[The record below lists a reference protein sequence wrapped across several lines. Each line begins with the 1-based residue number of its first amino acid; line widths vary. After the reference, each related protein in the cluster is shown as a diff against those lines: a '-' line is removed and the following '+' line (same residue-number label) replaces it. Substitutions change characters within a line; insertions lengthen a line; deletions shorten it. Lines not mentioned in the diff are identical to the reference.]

1 MGYREVGLD
10 ICLIICLITDMKTNV
25 TTLLRE
31 FPKVRRAALAGETV
45 IIETR
50 EGNLR
55 LTADRPEHGAALGR
69 LKGRMR
75 VRGDIVGP
83 TSSAGEWQASL

>member
-1 MGYREVGLD
+1 
-10 ICLIICLITDMKTNV
+10 MKTNV
-25 TTLLRE
+25 STLLRE

-55 LTADRPEHGAALGR
+55 LTADRPEHGSALGC

-75 VRGDIVGP
+75 VSGDIVGP
-83 TSSAGEWQASL
+83 TTSADAWKPSL